1 MKTTQNTS
9 SGKRTIIAPSEI
21 ILFIVIL
28 FWIFGGQKSFAQ
40 GVGISEVAI
49 PDPHPSSILELR
61 SSLRGFLAPRMS
73 TIQRQAI
80 ASPAQGLLVYDTD
93 TKSFWYYDGGWIA
106 ISGSSSILGVAN
118 GGTGRSSL

>member
-1 MKTTQNTS
+1 MKTKQNTS

-61 SSLRGFLAPRMS
+61 SLLRGFLAPRM
-73 TIQRQAI
+73 TTAQRDLI
-80 ASPAQGLLVYDTD
+80 SSPATGLLIYNT
-93 TKSFWYYDGGWIA
+93 TTNAFNYYNGSVWIA
-106 ISGSSSILGVAN
+106 ILNIG
-118 GGTGRSSL
+118 